1 MYSFGLIGLGAANSL
16 LLLRMEKEGL
26 LEDAAGIVFD
36 HTFKAVN
43 DKTYCF
49 WAHPDEEIIQDLKTE
64 IKHSW
69 SQVVSGDKYE
79 TLKGLRYYMV
89 ESLALYN
96 RTRDLLDCYP
106 NIKVFQEKVTDV
118 IDHSVYIDLLT
129 KNASHQVLKVFDSRP
144 PVINE
149 VIGQTVWQSFQGW
162 KVEFDNPIFRPE
174 TMRLMDFNIPQ
185 NGFTQFMYQ
194 LPTSETEALIEMTR
208 FGKELLP
215 EDLAKDQLRNY
226 LLTFN
231 ESYRIHDIENGVLP
245 MSQNA
250 EQYHRSSKVIS
261 TGSRAGKLKSTTG
274 YAFKNMYAHAKE
286 LVLNEA
292 LNKTTNAWF
301 GLPSRGG
308 GRFAY
313 YDFLL
318 LFIMKFRPQ
327 WGKSIFTRL
336 FRVMPTE
343 EVFNFLDEKSR
354 VGWEIRMFLK
364 LNKLKF
370 LWSVLFSSL
379 AFMSSKPQRWL
390 PIVFSIMAILI
401 DRVSP
406 GFGTNLGIGLL
417 ILSLFI
423 VGIPHGALD
432 GYSHNRKLKL
442 PAFVARYLGIMA
454 LVVLLWLASPV
465 FGLAFFLLYSAWH
478 FGETDLIEWKRSNTA
493 LSVLWGFILLG
504 VILLSHLSEVNELML
519 YMNISQ
525 WPIEQNT
532 ANSIVQL
539 FFFLGAILSFWFRSA
554 AWGLSL
560 IALALGTQLP
570 LVLSFGTYFILQHSL
585 TGWNHLKNSEGWS
598 HSGMFIKA
606 LPFTAAAIVIFLV
619 FFQFDRTSLWQ
630 WSSYFL
636 IFLSALSLP
645 HIYFMS
651 KLYNDV

>member
-16 LLLRMEKEGL
+16 LLLRMEKEGM
-26 LEDAAGIVFD
+26 LEGAAAVVFD
-36 HTFKAVN
+36 HNFKAVN

-49 WAHPDEEIIQDLKTE
+49 WAHPKDEIIQDLENE
-64 IKHSW
+64 IRHSW
-69 SQVVSGDKYE
+69 SQVVSGNNYQ
-79 TLKGLRYYMV
+79 TLSSLRYYMV

-96 RTRDLLDCYP
+96 RTRDLLERYP
-106 NIKVFQEKVTDV
+106 NIKVLQEKVTDI

-129 KNASHQVLKVFDSRP
+129 KNTSYQVLKVFDSRP

-162 KVEFDNPIFRPE
+162 KVEFEKAIFRPD

-185 NGFTQFMYQ
+185 NGYTQFMYL
-194 LPTSETEALIEMTR
+194 LPTSQTEALIEITR

-231 ESYRIHDIENGVLP
+231 ESYSIHDIENGVLP

-250 EQYHRSSKVIS
+250 EQYHRSAKVIS
-261 TGSRAGKLKSTTG
+261 VGSRAGKLKSTTG
-274 YAFKNMYAHAKE
+274 YAFKNMYTHAKE

-292 LNKTTNAWF
+292 LNKTTNAWY

-327 WGKSIFTRL
+327 WGKSIFVRL

-343 EVFNFLDEKSR
+343 EVFTFLDEKSK
-354 VGWEIRMFLK
+354 VIWEMRMFLK

-390 PIVFSIMAILI
+390 PIVFSLLALLV
-401 DRVSP
+401 DRISP

-417 ILSLFI
+417 ILFLFI

-432 GYSHNRKLKL
+432 GYSHHRKLKL
-442 PAFVARYLGIMA
+442 PAFIARYLGIMA
-454 LVVLLWLASPV
+454 LVVLLWFTSPLL
-465 FGLAFFLLYSAWH
+465 GLIFFLLYSAWH
-478 FGETDLIEWKRSNTA
+478 FGETDLIEWKRSNIA
-493 LSVLWGFILLG
+493 LSALWGGILLG
-504 VILLSHLSEVNELML
+504 IILLSHLSEVNQLML
-519 YMNISQ
+519 YMDISQ
-525 WPIEQNT
+525 WSIEQNV

-539 FFFLGAILSFWFRSA
+539 FFFLGALLSFWFRSA
-554 AWGLSL
+554 AWCLSL
-560 IALALGTQLP
+560 IALALGTQLS
-570 LVLSFGTYFILQHSL
+570 LALSFGSYFILQHSL
-585 TGWNHLKNSEGWS
+585 TGWNHLKYTEGWS
-598 HSGMFIKA
+598 HSAMYIKA
-606 LPFTAAAIVIFLV
+606 LPFTVGAIVLFLV
-619 FFQFDRTSLWQ
+619 FFQFDKTSLWQ
-630 WSSYFL
+630 LSSYFL

>member
-49 WAHPDEEIIQDLKTE
+49 WAHSDEEIIQDLKTE

-96 RTRDLLDCYP
+96 RTWDLLDRYP
-106 NIKVFQEKVTDV
+106 NIKLFQEKVTDV

-162 KVEFDNPIFRPE
+162 KVEFDSPIFRPE

-231 ESYRIHDIENGVLP
+231 EPYRIHDIENGVLP

-274 YAFKNMYAHAKE
+274 YAFKNMYTHAKE

-343 EVFNFLDEKSR
+343 EVFNFLDEKAEL
-354 VGWEIRMFLK
+354 VGK
-364 LNKLKF
+364 YGC
-370 LWSVLFSSL
+370 S
-379 AFMSSKPQRWL
+379 
-390 PIVFSIMAILI
+390 
-401 DRVSP
+401 
-406 GFGTNLGIGLL
+406 
-417 ILSLFI
+417 
-423 VGIPHGALD
+423 
-432 GYSHNRKLKL
+432 
-442 PAFVARYLGIMA
+442 
-454 LVVLLWLASPV
+454 
-465 FGLAFFLLYSAWH
+465 
-478 FGETDLIEWKRSNTA
+478 
-493 LSVLWGFILLG
+493 
-504 VILLSHLSEVNELML
+504 
-519 YMNISQ
+519 
-525 WPIEQNT
+525 
-532 ANSIVQL
+532 
-539 FFFLGAILSFWFRSA
+539 
-554 AWGLSL
+554 
-560 IALALGTQLP
+560 
-570 LVLSFGTYFILQHSL
+570 
-585 TGWNHLKNSEGWS
+585 
-598 HSGMFIKA
+598 
-606 LPFTAAAIVIFLV
+606 
-619 FFQFDRTSLWQ
+619 
-630 WSSYFL
+630 
-636 IFLSALSLP
+636 
-645 HIYFMS
+645 
-651 KLYNDV
+651 